1 MNAVAMTKPVPILMY
16 HSISDGEV
24 APRYRPY
31 AVRPSSFERQVAHI
45 RENGYTA
52 LSVSGFVRA
61 RTDGTLPERSIVIT
75 IDDGLADFY
84 QNALPILM
92 KHGVTATLYVVTGL
106 VGGRC
111 VWLDVRGEGHRPM
124 LTWEQIGEISRCGI
138 ECGAHTHNH
147 PELDVLPAE
156 AARKEILESK
166 VALEARLGRS
176 VASFAYPYGKYCRR
190 VREMV
195 QAAGFTSACAVKHAL
210 SSTDDDPFSLARI
223 QVPPDVP
230 LATFEQWL
238 QGRGMRRA
246 PQRQTVAKIAWRL
259 ARRAALRLRARRPP
273 QPMAR

>member
-1 MNAVAMTKPVPILMY
+1 MTRPVPILMY

-24 APRYRPY
+24 ARRFRPY
-31 AVRPSSFERQVAHI
+31 VVRPSSFEQQMAHI

-61 RTDGTLPERSIVIT
+61 RANGMLPERSVVVT
-75 IDDGLADFY
+75 IDDGVADFY
-84 QNALPILM
+84 ENALPILM
-92 KHGVTATLYVVTGL
+92 QHGVTATLYVVTGL

-111 VWLDVRGEGHRPM
+111 AWLDAEGEGHRLM
-124 LTWEQIGEISRCGI
+124 LTWEKIGEISRCGI
-138 ECGAHTHNH
+138 ECAAHTHSH
-147 PELDVLPAE
+147 PELDILPVE
-156 AARKEILESK
+156 AARKEILQSK
-166 VALEARLGRS
+166 AALEAYLGRS

-210 SSTDDDPFSLARI
+210 SSSDDDPFSLARI

-238 QGRGMRRA
+238 QGRGVRPAPRRQ
-246 PQRQTVAKIAWRL
+246 PVSKIAWRL
-259 ARRAALRLRARRPP
+259 ARKAAFRLRAHRPP
-273 QPMAR
+273 QPMAG